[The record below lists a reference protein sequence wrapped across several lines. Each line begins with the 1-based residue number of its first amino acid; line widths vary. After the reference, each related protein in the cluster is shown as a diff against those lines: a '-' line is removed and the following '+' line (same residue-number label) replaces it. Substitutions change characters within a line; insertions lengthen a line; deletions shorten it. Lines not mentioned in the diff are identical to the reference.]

1 MTLQDILYKTP
12 FQPHELINFL
22 KYSLSLKDT
31 YEQKI
36 RHYTLEK
43 HTLLVMNEF
52 EKYFFQIDLP
62 IKRATFRLL
71 LALHDIGK
79 PQAMKQGNIKH
90 QHQYTPVIIQ
100 ELNHKLPI
108 EAAENNIIINLVN
121 NDILGL
127 YMQNKITCDKA
138 KNEIINL
145 VSKTNLS
152 IVAFFKLMTLY
163 YQCDVGSYT
172 ADAGG
177 LRYLEYL
184 FEYQNNIKFLDVVE
198 ERLRFSRLLETK
210 FITLKKL
217 LQL

>member
-1 MTLQDILYKTP
+1 MTLQDILHKTL
-12 FQPHELINFL
+12 FQPTELIKYL
-22 KYSLSLKDT
+22 KCNLSLRDA

-52 EKYFFQIDLP
+52 EKYFFNVDLP
-62 IKRATFRLL
+62 IRRAVFRLL

-79 PQAMKQGNIKH
+79 PQAMKQGGIKY
-90 QHQYTPVIIQ
+90 QHQYTPAIIQ
-100 ELNHKLPI
+100 KFIHKLPI
-108 EAAENNIIINLVN
+108 EAPENHIIINLVN

-127 YMQNKITCDKA
+127 YMQNKITCEKA
-138 KNEIINL
+138 KNEIVNL
-145 VSKTNLS
+145 VAQTNLS
-152 IVAFFKLMTLY
+152 IIAFFKLMTLY

-177 LRYLEYL
+177 LRYLEHL
-184 FEYQNNIKFLDVVE
+184 FEYQNNLKVLDVVE
-198 ERLRFSRLLETK
+198 ERLRFSQAFETK
-210 FITLKKL
+210 FITLKNL